1 MRRAAEPEEMT
12 GQVIYWASDTSSYAT
27 GSVVNVDGGYL
38 LV

>member
-1 MRRAAEPEEMT
+1 
-12 GQVIYWASDTSSYAT
+12 VIYWASDTSSYAT